1 MLKIIEKNSLYLGL
15 YFVSFFIVFW
25 EDFNKPVLQATFYFS
40 NHRSAFGDAFFA
52 FWTHLGEALPYLFVA
67 IFFYFYKKD
76 KQNTLKIGIA
86 SLAVL
91 IIAGILKQVFDFP
104 RPSNF
109 MEDWHLLNAFHTVS
123 GVDLNEGGTSFP
135 SGHTTSAFA
144 IWSLVAF
151 QFKNKMPQIG
161 LFLTA
166 FLVGLSRVYLG
177 QHFPQ
182 DVLFGSAIGVAIAL
196 CVEYYFSKKQVTTTP
211 IV

>member
-1 MLKIIEKNSLYLGL
+1 MLKIIEKNSFYFGL

-25 EDFNKPVLQATFYFS
+25 EDFNKPILQAIFYFS

-52 FWTHLGEALPYLFVA
+52 FWTHLGEASPYFLAA

-86 SLAVL
+86 GLAVL
-91 IIAGILKQVFDFP
+91 IVTSILKQVFDFP

-109 MEDWHLLNAFHTVS
+109 MEDWHLLASFHTVS

-135 SGHTTSAFA
+135 SGHTSSAFTL
-144 IWSLVAF
+144 WSLVAF

-196 CVEYYFSKKQVTTTP
+196 CVEYYFIKKQVATAPT
-211 IV
+211 V